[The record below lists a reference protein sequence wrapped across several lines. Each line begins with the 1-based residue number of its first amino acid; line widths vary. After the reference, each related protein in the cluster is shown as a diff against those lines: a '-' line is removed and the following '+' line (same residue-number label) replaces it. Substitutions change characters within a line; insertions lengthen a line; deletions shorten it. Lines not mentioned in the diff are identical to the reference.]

1 MYIVDLIASIRTL
14 HENPDTF
21 QEPSFKKVK
30 IIPFEF
36 KRVDIVADSFQ
47 TQTQLDNVT
56 DSYQPNLIKISERH
70 RSGLSSKIYI
80 KSSKSRVPRNFGN
93 FLLNGQKEQRMV
105 EIIFSTFQAKKHILN
120 YLKINQFIISKQN
133 LSKSIT
139 LSAVRIVESP

>member
-1 MYIVDLIASIRTL
+1 MNIVDLIASIRIL

-47 TQTQLDNVT
+47 TQTQLDKVT

-93 FLLNGQKEQRMV
+93 FLSNGQKEERMV
-105 EIIFSTFQAKKHILN
+105 KIIFSTFQEKNKCFELLEDQPVSH
-120 YLKINQFIISKQN
+120 LKT
-133 LSKSIT
+133 KSF
-139 LSAVRIVESP
+139 